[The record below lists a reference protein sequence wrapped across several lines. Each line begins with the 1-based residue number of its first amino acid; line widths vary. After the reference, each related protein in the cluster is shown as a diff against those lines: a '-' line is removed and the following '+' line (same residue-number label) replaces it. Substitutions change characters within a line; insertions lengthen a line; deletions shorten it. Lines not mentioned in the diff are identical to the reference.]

1 MCSTTGVRT
10 KPNSLARSSQT
21 WRIFVCLEDEDFAAR
36 LSLCGQYNTNE
47 PRRGARWPL
56 SQPNSQINSAIVLYN
71 KTRPVKWKIGPF
83 SVLCN
88 TQYHDQAL
96 ISGSVNCKTMHAN
109 NIHAVGYENQVND
122 YIVTSFQIFWEE
134 LFCTDFCQFW
144 ESKPNIDLHPISHI
158 ERNFTILVWLLLVW
172 NSSPFEI

>member
-1 MCSTTGVRT
+1 MAYFCLPRRRRLCCSAEPLWSQYKRT
-10 KPNSLARSSQT
+10 KSWCSVAM
-21 WRIFVCLEDEDFAAR
+21 
-36 LSLCGQYNTNE
+36 
-47 PRRGARWPL
+47 
-56 SQPNSQINSAIVLYN
+56 SQPNSQINSAILLNN

-88 TQYHDQAL
+88 SQYHDQAL

-144 ESKPNIDLHPISHI
+144 ESKPNIDLHHISHI